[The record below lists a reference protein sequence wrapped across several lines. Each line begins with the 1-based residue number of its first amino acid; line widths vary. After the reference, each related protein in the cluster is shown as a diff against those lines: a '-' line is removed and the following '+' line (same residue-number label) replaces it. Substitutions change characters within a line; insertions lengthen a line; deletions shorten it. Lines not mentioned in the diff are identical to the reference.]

1 MKELNP
7 NDPRIVY
14 FFNSLGRI
22 TSKLEDLLGNYKP
35 IFNGERYITDEELS
49 NRLNIHRRTLND
61 YRKKGILPYIY
72 FGGKVLYPENEI
84 LKILENRI
92 IRPTKSYKILR

>member
-1 MKELNP
+1 MKELNRK
-7 NDPRIVY
+7 DSRIAY
-14 FFNSLGRI
+14 FFNSLNRA
-22 TSKLEDLLGNYKP
+22 TDELESLLSNHKP
-35 IFNGERYITDEELS
+35 LFNGERYISDEELS

-84 LKILENRI
+84 LKILENFYY
-92 IRPTKSYKILR
+92 PAWKQV